1 MSNNAKNKVL
11 LVEDEPEVRLI
22 IREILAPYSQD
33 IDLLE
38 ATNAGEAMD
47 LLFPDLPDNR
57 PDALILDL
65 MMPYGEAAQKLDADS
80 DPDWIKTGVH
90 LLHYLRECEMTEKI
104 SYGSHPLWV
113 AVITA
118 RSNPHLIQNIE
129 LLLAGSGRIYLK
141 PFNDLELEHDL
152 ACILHI
158 KSQVDPILLSPE
170 YSPPMRAS
178 KGAR

>member
-1 MSNNAKNKVL
+1 MSNNAKKKVV
-11 LVEDEPEVRLI
+11 LVEDDPEGRK
-22 IREILAPYSQD
+22 ILLETISPYFQD
-33 IDLLE
+33 IEVFE
-38 ATNAGEAMD
+38 ATNAGEAMN
-47 LLFPDLPDNR
+47 LLFSDPPGNR

-65 MMPYGEAAQKLDADS
+65 MMPYGEAGQELDSGS
-80 DPDWIKTGVH
+80 DQDQIETGVR
-90 LLHYLRECEMTEKI
+90 LLNYLRNREKTELGTDI
-104 SYGSHPLWV
+104 AYPLWV

-118 RSNPHLIQNIE
+118 RSNPHLIQRIE

-178 KGAR
+178 RGAR